1 MLDVRNLKVHFPLRG
16 GLFSRDGRTIRAV
29 DDVSFTLKRGQTLGL
44 VGESGSG
51 KTTVGRSILRLEEP
65 TGGEVYFD
73 GVDMA
78 RLSKAEL
85 RAYRRRMQVV
95 AQDPYSSLNPRR
107 RAGDIVGVGIRVHK
121 LAKSEQ
127 AYRERIAE
135 LFDSV
140 GLDPAMQSRYPHQ
153 FSGGQRQRIAV
164 ARALAVNPEFI
175 VADEPVSALDVSIQ
189 AQLVNLLQ
197 GLQKR
202 FDLTFLFISHDLALV
217 RHVSD
222 DVAVMYLG
230 KIMEMAPREQI
241 FNAPRHPY
249 TKALLSAVPI
259 PDPDIER
266 QRDMI
271 VLRGTIPSPMNPP
284 SGCVFHT
291 RCPMATAECKV
302 TAPPLLPVEPDHWV
316 SCLRVSDTQG

>member
-1 MLDVRNLKVHFPLRG
+1 MLEVRNLKVHFPLRG
-16 GLFSRDGRTIRAV
+16 GLFSRDDRTIRAV
-29 DDVSFTLKRGQTLGL
+29 DDVSFSLKRGRTLGL

-107 RAGDIVGVGIRVHK
+107 RAGDIVGEGIRVHK

-127 AYRERIAE
+127 DYRERIAE

-241 FNAPRHPY
+241 FNAPQHPY

-259 PDPDIER
+259 PDPDLAR
-266 QRDMI
+266 QRDRL

-302 TAPPLLPVEPDHWV
+302 TAPPLVPVEKNQWV
-316 SCLRVSDTQG
+316 SCLRVPNT